1 MLFTLCNHADVPYLY
16 SIYYTVHPSFTVRS
30 PYSYVDARYHV
41 DHVSTWQ
48 HLEEER
54 PCGES
59 CPCQPLQHRAR
70 ADPYIFSLATNP
82 FYLWLICTI
91 FSEAG
96 EDFIP
101 KTLTQLY
108 TWVMLVF
115 ANR

>member
-1 MLFTLCNHADVPYLY
+1 MNLNSNQTLFFKKNIGGFKFRVFL
-16 SIYYTVHPSFTVRS
+16 RS
-30 PYSYVDARYHV
+30 
-41 DHVSTWQ
+41 
-48 HLEEER
+48 
-54 PCGES
+54 
-59 CPCQPLQHRAR
+59 
-70 ADPYIFSLATNP
+70 DPYIFSLATNP

-115 ANR
+115 ANRYVRY